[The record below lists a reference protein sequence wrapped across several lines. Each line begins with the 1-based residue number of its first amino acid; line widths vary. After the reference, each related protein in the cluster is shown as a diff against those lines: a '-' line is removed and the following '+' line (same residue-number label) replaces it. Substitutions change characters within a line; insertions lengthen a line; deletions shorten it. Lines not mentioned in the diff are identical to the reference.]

1 MKTKNLIIPLI
12 SLMIIAL
19 CLLFSSCASLDT
31 DVSGVDSLLRNETNL
46 SKKDNLVKTPI
57 DPYND
62 NGEYLLVASDFNDI
76 DSNIYTFKF
85 NNGKIKNL
93 DEISQLNGNIINYK
107 TLRINDKLFWQFD
120 VANHQGNGNSYFY
133 SVENRKIMFEV
144 SDTVDWYFEGTNG
157 TELLK
162 NNGFDTSNLKYDNK
176 LKTYH
181 YSIVYSEKNLASYSE
196 DINNDGYD
204 DLVFYGSKLLVKSS
218 SEFDYKDV
226 IPTQIV
232 PVKRTFCFDK
242 EKGVFEEDT
251 QKNNQFVKS
260 SVGAENSSTKKTTST
275 EEKVSSKNV
284 ATQSR
289 KITTSTKSEYLTK
302 LYSNNKTSS
311 DNDKMQLLNN
321 RLEFDL
327 PIPNKIIGFYND
339 DECLYAVLEYSEK
352 QFDTLKNKKWLGK
365 SFDCY
370 TKRNEQDY
378 KGLDFFDPIY
388 KPLNKQSWWG
398 ISVQNKNVVASFS
411 KSFDLCYSQK
421 HNSKS
426 VITAP
431 NAINTAIYFEKTNTD
446 TYKAYCALESFEIYN
461 MKIDT
466 TFKNCVFGN

>member
-1 MKTKNLIIPLI
+1 MKKILIVIVLIISI
-12 SLMIIAL
+12 
-19 CLLFSSCASLDT
+19 LFVFCSCKATNGCTDASYI
-31 DVSGVDSLLRNETNL
+31 DSLLRNEANI
-46 SKKDNLVKTPI
+46 SKKDNLVKTPLN
-57 DPYND
+57 PYED
-62 NGEYLLVASDFNDI
+62 SGEYLLVASDFNDI
-76 DSNIYTFKF
+76 DAYVYTFKF
-85 NNGKIKNL
+85 DNGKIKSLN
-93 DEISQLNGNIINYK
+93 EISELNGNIINYK

-133 SVENRKIMFEV
+133 SVEDRKIMFEV
-144 SDTVDWYFEGTNG
+144 SNTVDWYFEGTNG

-162 NNGFDTSNLKYDNK
+162 NNGFDTSKLKYDNK

-181 YSIVYSEKNLASYSE
+181 YSIVYSGKNLASYSE
-196 DINNDGYD
+196 NINNDGYD

-275 EEKVSSKNV
+275 EEKVLSKNV

-352 QFDTLKNKKWLGK
+352 QFDTLKNKKMARQEFRLL
-365 SFDCY
+365 CR
-370 TKRNEQDY
+370 TKR
-378 KGLDFFDPIY
+378 KRL
-388 KPLNKQSWWG
+388 
-398 ISVQNKNVVASFS
+398 
-411 KSFDLCYSQK
+411 
-421 HNSKS
+421 
-426 VITAP
+426 
-431 NAINTAIYFEKTNTD
+431 
-446 TYKAYCALESFEIYN
+446 
-461 MKIDT
+461 
-466 TFKNCVFGN
+466 